1 MALLFRV
8 FCFWIGMI
16 SERQCAEGTFRIV
29 GGMRVW
35 QGPEAIAKHVTR
47 LALGGDAEAKQRWTR
62 GEPRQV

>member
-1 MALLFRV
+1 
-8 FCFWIGMI
+8 MI

-35 QGPEAIAKHVTR
+35 EGPEAIAKHVTR